1 MVSSLV
7 FACSLRVEMKTIR
20 GRYDG
25 KALLVTSFCWRR
37 SLRPCSVRVVM
48 RILISGSSGLI
59 GRSLTERLRSAGDTL
74 CTLVRRK
81 AEKSQDEI
89 GWDPEAGVL
98 DSSRLD
104 GVDAVVHL
112 AGKPIASRWTE
123 ETKRAIRDSRVRGTK
138 RLAEAVAQL
147 PRRPKVFI
155 AASAVGFYG
164 SRGDEPLDETSAPG
178 TGFLADV
185 CQEWEEAAAPARDA
199 GIRTVHL
206 RTGLVLSRKG
216 GLLAR
221 VLLAFKMGAGGIVG
235 TGRQWLSWIS
245 LGDATAAIQYAIGAA
260 ELSGPV
266 NLTAPQPV
274 PNAEFARTLGKI
286 LGRPTLVPVP
296 AFAVSLLLGE
306 MGDELLLSGQKV
318 LPKKLLAA
326 GFSFAHPDLESA
338 IRWALAH

>member
-1 MVSSLV
+1 
-7 FACSLRVEMKTIR
+7 
-20 GRYDG
+20 
-25 KALLVTSFCWRR
+25 
-37 SLRPCSVRVVM
+37 M

-59 GRSLTERLRSAGDTL
+59 GRTLTERLRSAGDTV

-81 AEKSQDEI
+81 PEESAGEI

-98 DSSRLD
+98 ESSRLD

-112 AGKPIASRWTE
+112 AGKPIASRWTAE
-123 ETKRAIRDSRVRGTK
+123 MKRAIRDSRVRGTRK
-138 RLAEAVAQL
+138 LAQVVAQL
-147 PRRPKVFI
+147 PRRPKLFI

-206 RTGLVLSRKG
+206 RTGLVLSRRG

-221 VLLAFKMGAGGIVG
+221 LLPPFKMGAGGIVG

-245 LGDATAAIQYAIGAA
+245 LADATAAIQYAIATA

-296 AFAVSLLLGE
+296 AFAVRLLLGE
-306 MGDELLLSGQKV
+306 MGDELVLSGQRV
-318 LPKKLLAA
+318 LPQKLLAL
-326 GFSFAHPDLESA
+326 GFPFAHPDLESA

>member
-1 MVSSLV
+1 
-7 FACSLRVEMKTIR
+7 
-20 GRYDG
+20 
-25 KALLVTSFCWRR
+25 
-37 SLRPCSVRVVM
+37 M

-59 GRSLTERLRSAGDTL
+59 GRSLTERLRSAGATV
-74 CTLVRRK
+74 CSLVRRK
-81 AEKSQDEI
+81 PEVSQNEI

-112 AGKPIASRWTE
+112 AGKPIAVRWTE
-123 ETKRAIRDSRVRGTK
+123 EAKRAIRDSRVPATRK
-138 RLAEAVAQL
+138 LAEAVAQL
-147 PRRPKVFI
+147 PGRPKVFI

-185 CQEWEEAAAPARDA
+185 CREWEESAAPARDA
-199 GIRTVHL
+199 GIRTVNL
-206 RTGLVLSRKG
+206 RTGLVLSRAG

-221 VLLAFKMGAGGIVG
+221 LLPPFKMGAGGIVG

-245 LGDATAAIQYAIGAA
+245 LADATAGIEYAIGAA
-260 ELSGPV
+260 GLSGPV

>member
-1 MVSSLV
+1 M
-7 FACSLRVEMKTIR
+7 RV
-20 GRYDG
+20 
-25 KALLVTSFCWRR
+25 
-37 SLRPCSVRVVM
+37 
-48 RILISGSSGLI
+48 LISGASGLI
-59 GRSLTERLRSAGDTL
+59 GRALTDRLRSAGDTVQ
-74 CTLVRRK
+74 TLVRRNQ
-81 AEKSQDEI
+81 EQSEGEI
-89 GWDPEAGVL
+89 AWDPDAGVL

-296 AFAVSLLLGE
+296 AFAVRLLLGE
-306 MGDELLLSGQKV
+306 MGDELVLSGQKV
-318 LPKKLLAA
+318 MPRKLLAS

-338 IRWALAH
+338 IRWALTH

>member
-1 MVSSLV
+1 
-7 FACSLRVEMKTIR
+7 
-20 GRYDG
+20 
-25 KALLVTSFCWRR
+25 
-37 SLRPCSVRVVM
+37 M

-296 AFAVSLLLGE
+296 AFAVRLLLGE
-306 MGDELLLSGQKV
+306 MGDELVLSGQKV
-318 LPKKLLAA
+318 MPRKLLAS

-338 IRWALAH
+338 IRWALTH

>member
-1 MVSSLV
+1 VS
-7 FACSLRVEMKTIR
+7 
-20 GRYDG
+20 
-25 KALLVTSFCWRR
+25 
-37 SLRPCSVRVVM
+37 
-48 RILISGSSGLI
+48 
-59 GRSLTERLRSAGDTL
+59 
-74 CTLVRRK
+74 
-81 AEKSQDEI
+81 QNEI

-112 AGKPIASRWTE
+112 AGKPIAVRWTE
-123 ETKRAIRDSRVRGTK
+123 EAKRAIRDSRVPATRK
-138 RLAEAVAQL
+138 LAEAVAQL
-147 PRRPKVFI
+147 PGRPKVFI

-185 CQEWEEAAAPARDA
+185 CREWEESAAPARDA
-199 GIRTVHL
+199 GIRTVNL
-206 RTGLVLSRKG
+206 RTGLVLSRAG

-221 VLLAFKMGAGGIVG
+221 LLPPFKMGAGGIVG

-245 LGDATAAIQYAIGAA
+245 LADATAGIEYAIGAA
-260 ELSGPV
+260 GLSGPV